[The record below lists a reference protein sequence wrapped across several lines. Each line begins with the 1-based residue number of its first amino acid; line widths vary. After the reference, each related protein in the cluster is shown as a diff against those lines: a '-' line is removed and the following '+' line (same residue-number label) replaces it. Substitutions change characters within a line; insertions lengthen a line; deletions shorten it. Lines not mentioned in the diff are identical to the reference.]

1 MFSKK
6 RIIFSTTS
14 FFLIGLLAF
23 NLCLAHPA
31 SDHAHESTSE
41 NETACSSEADISG
54 LRLSRLLGV
63 PDPLEPHPNSLLT
76 LWPPLKDPG
85 IGFKYVSKIGD
96 PFVYP
101 VSTTKRYQYTCTYL
115 L

>member
-6 RIIFSTTS
+6 QIVFSTTS
-14 FFLIGLLAF
+14 FLLVGLLAF

-41 NETACSSEADISG
+41 DETACPSEAEISAI
-54 LRLSRLLGV
+54 RPSQLLGV
-63 PDPLEPHPNSLLT
+63 PDPVGLNPNSLLT
-76 LWPPLKDPG
+76 SWPALEDPG
-85 IGFKYVSKIGD
+85 SAFNCVSKIVD
-96 PFVYP
+96 PFVFP
-101 VSTTKRYQYTCTYL
+101 ISTTKRYQYTCTYL